1 MQVQTR
7 ISSVSGSADMRQ
19 RMKFLRTAFWVALA
33 LIVVVFSFTNWPQV
47 TVNLWDGLRMDTKL
61 PVLIIGAFLLGS
73 LPLWLYHRAMSWRWR
88 RRFDTVERTLADN
101 RAVTASTET
110 THTPPKSSSIST
122 TTPPGVV

>member
-1 MQVQTR
+1 
-7 ISSVSGSADMRQ
+7 
-19 RMKFLRTAFWVALA
+19 
-33 LIVVVFSFTNWPQV
+33 
-47 TVNLWDGLRMDTKL
+47 MDTKL

-110 THTPPKSSSIST
+110 THTPPNSSSIST
-122 TTPPGVV
+122 TTSPGVVCAALFLSPSIPRHLKKGRTLQTPSNTKK

>member
-1 MQVQTR
+1 MQVQNR
-7 ISSVSGSADMRQ
+7 ISSVSGRADMRQ
-19 RMKFLRTAFWVALA
+19 RMQFLRTAFWVALA
-33 LIVVVFSFTNWPQV
+33 IIVVVFSVNNWTPV

-110 THTPPKSSSIST
+110 QHTPPKSSSTSPNTST
-122 TTPPGVV
+122 YVV